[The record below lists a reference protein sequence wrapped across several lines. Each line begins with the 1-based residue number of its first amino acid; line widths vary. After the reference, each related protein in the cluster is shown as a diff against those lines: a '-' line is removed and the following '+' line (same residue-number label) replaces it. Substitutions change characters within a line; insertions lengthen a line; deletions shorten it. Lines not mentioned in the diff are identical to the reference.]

1 MNSKAPVRL
10 PFKAADPFIMRA
22 CDGRYYLYCT
32 NEDGMG
38 FPVRSSENLVD
49 WKEHGLAFA
58 AKDAKWGVK
67 CFWAPECYELN
78 GRYYLFYSA
87 DWKENPAGAL
97 ENFRIGVAVS
107 DRPDGGFQDIG
118 NQPIFDP
125 GYPIIDADV
134 YREAGRFYLYY
145 SRCCYEHEIDGLEES
160 WIYGVELKPDFSG
173 VIGEPVLL
181 LRPEQEWEGRSAAQ
195 TGRRWNEGSYLLKH
209 DGRYIM
215 TYSGNFFGGPDY
227 AVGYAVAESP
237 LGKYVKAAENPIL
250 ERCREITGTG
260 HSCMFTN
267 QDGEW
272 MICYHGRTEKTGQ
285 DRIGFISPARISG
298 DGKLSV
304 VYDGSQIGERG
315 ENP

>member
-1 MNSKAPVRL
+1 MNGKSPVRL
-10 PFKAADPFIMRA
+10 PFKAADPFVMRA
-22 CDGRYYLYCT
+22 RDGRYYLYCT
-32 NEDGMG
+32 SEDGTG
-38 FPVRSSENLVD
+38 FPVRSSENLID
-49 WKEHGLAFA
+49 WAEQGLAFA

-67 CFWAPECYELN
+67 NFWAPECYELN

-87 DWKENPAGAL
+87 EWKENPTGAL

-107 DRPDGGFQDIG
+107 DRPDGGFQDIDDK
-118 NQPIFDP
+118 PIFDP

-134 YREAGRFYLYY
+134 YQEDGRFYLYY

-181 LRPEQEWEGRSAAQ
+181 LRPEQEGEGRSAAQ

-209 DGRYIM
+209 NGKYIM

-227 AVGYAVAESP
+227 AVCYAVAESP
-237 LGKYVKAAENPIL
+237 LGPYIKAAENPIL
-250 ERCREITGTG
+250 ERRGEITGTG
-260 HSCMFTN
+260 HSCMFKN
-267 QDGEW
+267 HDGEW

-285 DRIGFISPARISG
+285 DRVGFISPVKLSE

-304 VYDGSQIGERG
+304 EY
-315 ENP
+315 